1 MVLGRASDL
10 SARALALALA
20 QNPMSS
26 PARALTLTL
35 TLTPALPP
43 TSRRRMVSPRVCAP
57 PKSTLPASSVCMPT
71 LSPELS
77 AHSARSKRT
86 WGVADGG
93 GELRGAGKEGAA
105 LACPLSLHT
114 LPVPVPVPVPVHVPV
129 PVPPTRTRTHT
140 LNPYPCPYYPYS

>member
-93 GELRGAGKEGAA
+93 GSCGVRVRKG
-105 LACPLSLHT
+105 PLWPVLSRCTPYPSPYLSPYPYT
-114 LPVPVPVPVPVHVPV
+114 YPYPYPLPVPVPIPL
-129 PVPPTRTRTHT
+129 TRTRAPTT
-140 LNPYPCPYYPYS
+140 PYS